1 MKTLIVDGNNLFKIG
16 LYGVKDYYYQGQHI
30 GGIFH
35 FLHTLKK
42 HLEQFQ
48 YDKIV
53 VFWDGEDNDK
63 LRKEFYPA
71 YKENRRD
78 RTFTEE
84 EKKSSEYQQLRIK
97 QYLEELFV
105 RQGEYPN
112 VEADDCIAYYSHNAS
127 DEYITIMSGDIDLTQ
142 LICERVNVYIP
153 RLNKFIFQ
161 GDKIDVE
168 GALIPTYN
176 ISLIKTICGDDSDNV
191 AGIKGMGEKTLLKE
205 FPHIAEQKVTL
216 DSILESVVQYMSL
229 VKKPTKAMNNLSTGT
244 SKYGVLGEE
253 FFDVN
258 KKLVDLSQPLLTS
271 SAKNDIIQLITVPLD
286 PEDRGWKNLLKM
298 MQEDGIFNYL
308 PKVNDGW
315 IDYLNP
321 LLQLARKE
329 KKIFNNL

>member
-1 MKTLIVDGNNLFKIG
+1 VKTLIIDGDNLFKIG

-42 HLEQFQ
+42 HLEQFE
-48 YDKIV
+48 YEKIV
-53 VFWDGEDNDK
+53 VFWDGDDNDK

-78 RTFTEE
+78 RIFTEE
-84 EKKSSEYQQLRIK
+84 ERKSSEYQQLRIK

-105 RQGEYPN
+105 RQGEYTN
-112 VEADDCIAYYSHNAS
+112 VEADDCIAYYCHNATN
-127 DEYITIMSGDIDLTQ
+127 EYITIMSGDYDLSM
-142 LICERVNVYIP
+142 LINERIQVYVP
-153 RLNKFIFQ
+153 RLNLFITHN
-161 GDKIDVE
+161 DRIDFDGV
-168 GALIPTYN
+168 LIPPYN
-176 ISLIKTICGDDSDNV
+176 VSLIKTVCGDESDNV
-191 AGIKGMGEKTLLKE
+191 AGIKGMGLKTLVKH
-205 FPHIAEQKVTL
+205 FPLITEERVQ
-216 DSILESVVQYMSL
+216 LEYLRESTALYVVNT
-229 VKKPTKAMNNLSTGT
+229 KKPVKAMVNVATGT
-244 SKYGVLGEE
+244 SKYGVLGDQ

-258 KKLVDLSQPLLTS
+258 KKLVDLSQPLLTL